1 MITANRVAYL
11 WTRVLIRTHPGPFI
25 GGAFTVTGA
34 LAGSLLLVLESRAGR
49 REAAKDLSTKFEHL
63 DQKIVHLDQKIVHL
77 DQKIVHLDQK
87 TDTIEKT
94 IQEVKEA
101 VEDNK
106 RIAFTTAHHT
116 MTALSGNKNPMQ
128 LFLAGIEKCIKS
140 GRKDCG
146 VTTA

>member
-1 MITANRVAYL
+1 MAPFRSTLNSAYL

-25 GGAFTVTGA
+25 GGAFAVTGA
-34 LAGSLLLVLESRAGR
+34 LTGSLLLVLESRAGR

-63 DQKIVHLDQKIVHL
+63 DQKIVHLDQK
-77 DQKIVHLDQK
+77 

-94 IQEVKEA
+94 IQEMKKA
-101 VEDNK
+101 LEDNK
-106 RIAFTTAHHT
+106 RIAFTTAHLT
-116 MTALSGNKNPMQ
+116 MTALSGNKKPMQ
-128 LFLAGIEKCIKS
+128 QFLADIEKCIKS